1 LIKYDLRKQ
10 ISYFCKANQMIVS
23 NFYKTNR
30 VFQKQISNSNP
41 RSIQIAKEKIKGI
54 RQEIYIGSSQPPK
67 LCLVLDK
74 PPSSTNFNKLQV
86 FVTATPSFLTQ
97 PLLQT
102 YYNQYSLFYETIT
115 GSNTNQKDLLV

>member
-1 LIKYDLRKQ
+1 MIKYDLRKQ

-74 PPSSTNFNKLQV
+74 PHIPKFFTRYDANL
-86 FVTATPSFLTQ
+86 
-97 PLLQT
+97 
-102 YYNQYSLFYETIT
+102 
-115 GSNTNQKDLLV
+115 